1 MKNLTI
7 LILLLTFT
15 LITGCNI
22 DSIDSQSLPPQP
34 LKTDVN
40 ILWNGTQDS
49 KLILIDYNNTLPDT
63 ILNTV
68 SNDINL
74 KLLDRGYYEINI
86 SNPTSCITQLYVS
99 NTELIVNYS
108 SNTTISGLKYQ
119 FFNR

>member
-1 MKNLTI
+1 MKKSTI
-7 LILLLTFT
+7 LILLLTLI
-15 LITGCNI
+15 LITGCDT
-22 DSIDSQSLPPQP
+22 DSIELQSLPPQP

-40 ILWNGTQDS
+40 ILWNGTQGS

-63 ILNTV
+63 LLNTT
-68 SNDINL
+68 SNNINL

-86 SNPTSCITQLYVS
+86 FNPTSCITQLYVS